1 MVTANPHGDWE
12 AYCERT
18 QQEADETLARSG
30 HLEHTGDGPIAEG
43 WQLTVGHGHSGF
55 GIYAHMEEYPEEG
68 AIFWRSLNDVQT
80 DAYADGRK
88 DEREALIEFVFSVRE
103 SIGAG
108 AAAREAQYE
117 RAKVEPYLDAVID
130 EMRTSGATGVGGG
143 VRSSPLSGS
152 IPESS
157 TTWRPIETA
166 PEDENVLVATTGGW
180 VDTAFWTDDGDGPKW
195 WWLLSASVY
204 ARHPIHPDLVPTH
217 WMPLPKH
224 PEEA

>member
-12 AYCERT
+12 AHCERM

-30 HLEHTGDGPIAEG
+30 HREHAGDGPIAEG
-43 WQLTVGHGHSGF
+43 WQLTVGNGHSGF

-88 DEREALIEFVFSVRE
+88 DEAEESEKMRRALGDIICQTVVNERMDYSDRQVWEEKS
-103 SIGAG
+103 
-108 AAAREAQYE
+108 ARIRQIA
-117 RAKVEPYLDAVID
+117 RGGLD
-130 EMRTSGATGVGGG
+130 
-143 VRSSPLSGS
+143 P
-152 IPESS
+152 IPDSS
-157 TTWRPIETA
+157 TVWRPIETA

-195 WWLLSASVY
+195 WWLLSASAY
-204 ARHPIHPDLVPTH
+204 ARHPLHPDLVPTH

>member
-12 AYCERT
+12 AHCERM

-30 HLEHTGDGPIAEG
+30 HREHAGDGPIAEG
-43 WQLTVGHGHSGF
+43 WQLTVGNGHSGF

-88 DEREALIEFVFSVRE
+88 DEAEESEKMRRALGDIICQTVVNERMDYSDRQVWAEKS
-103 SIGAG
+103 
-108 AAAREAQYE
+108 ARIRQIA
-117 RAKVEPYLDAVID
+117 RGGLD
-130 EMRTSGATGVGGG
+130 
-143 VRSSPLSGS
+143 P
-152 IPESS
+152 IPDSS
-157 TTWRPIETA
+157 TVWRPIETA

>member
-80 DAYADGRK
+80 DAYAEGRK
-88 DEREALIEFVFSVRE
+88 DEADETKDAASELRKAMGISQDFS
-103 SIGAG
+103 
-108 AAAREAQYE
+108 
-117 RAKVEPYLDAVID
+117 DW
-130 EMRTSGATGVGGG
+130 
-143 VRSSPLSGS
+143 PLSTISRLCLQIGDKGQAFVVS
-152 IPESS
+152 LAANPEGGAWTIFNSGGAVVRDDC
-157 TTWRPIETA
+157 TLEEVRDYMT
-166 PEDENVLVATTGGW
+166 PERFERGWNAVYCINVTSQAQL
-180 VDTAFWTDDGDGPKW
+180 DKLDMEKQ
-195 WWLLSASVY
+195 
-204 ARHPIHPDLVPTH
+204 
-217 WMPLPKH
+217 
-224 PEEA
+224 